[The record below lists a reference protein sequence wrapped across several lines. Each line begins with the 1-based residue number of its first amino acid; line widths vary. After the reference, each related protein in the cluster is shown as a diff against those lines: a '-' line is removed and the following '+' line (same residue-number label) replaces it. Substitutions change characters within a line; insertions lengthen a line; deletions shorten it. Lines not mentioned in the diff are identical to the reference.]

1 LRFSDY
7 NSVYRYPY
15 EETVLLTLAK
25 VLLMLVRVGA
35 ILAIILG
42 ILVLTGTNAQYLGV
56 HMWLGFF
63 LTGLVVILAVMALT
77 KGAVGPGL
85 VGIVF
90 ACLLPYVGVKQIPL
104 RFGFHLGWVQIVH
117 VIIALITVG
126 TAEMLHGAIKKAQ

>member
-1 LRFSDY
+1 
-7 NSVYRYPY
+7 
-15 EETVLLTLAK
+15 
-25 VLLMLVRVGA
+25 MLVRVGA
-35 ILAIILG
+35 ILAVVLG

-63 LTGLVVILAVMALT
+63 LTGLVVILAIMALT

-90 ACLLPYVGVKQIPL
+90 AVLLPYVGLKQIPL

-117 VIIALITVG
+117 VIIALIAVG
-126 TAEMLHGAIKKAQ
+126 MAEMLYGAIKKAQ